1 MKADLKQIEKVL
13 MSYPNMNVENI
24 NENEVHVVWKVAY
37 TTPER
42 LEEIRKNIGAKRTCI
57 TWTPSMISEGVV
69 LFFEL

>member
-1 MKADLKQIEKVL
+1 MKADLNKIEKVL
-13 MSYPNMNVENI
+13 MSYPNMNVKNI

-42 LEEIRKNIGAKRTCI
+42 LDEIRKKIGAKRACI
-57 TWTPSMISEGVV
+57 SWTPAMISEGIV

>member
-1 MKADLKQIEKVL
+1 MNTELQQIVKVL
-13 MSYPNMNVENI
+13 KSYPNMNVKNI

-42 LEEIRKNIGAKRTCI
+42 LEEIRKKIGAKSVCI
-57 TWTPSMISEGVV
+57 TWTPAMISEGVV